1 MTQLNRILIA
11 ADGSRAARRAV
22 ELGIEVAAAC
32 SADVTVVHVVP
43 RGDWD
48 RIRRAVGRTG
58 VGRTGA
64 GRVAP
69 EDVAQTLGE
78 AADAAEAAG
87 VSYSVEWIS
96 GEAADEI
103 VAFAEA
109 KDAELIVVGAAG
121 RELTASTTLGSVC
134 LAVLRRSRGPVLVV
148 KG

>member
-32 SADVTVVHVVP
+32 SADVAVVHVVP

-48 RIRRAVGRTG
+48 RIRRA